1 MKGMP
6 GCPQPVPSIATR
18 GACSQ
23 MSWVR
28 IQLCSLVAI
37 SPQAIYCII
46 LLLSFLLCK
55 VGVVLVS
62 TLCGCDNP
70 VEKKYAD
77 SAPCSAWTPQIPMI
91 IKNIH
96 LIYF

>member
-6 GCPQPVPSIATR
+6 GCPQPAPASAAC

-23 MSWVR
+23 TSRVR

-37 SPQAIYCII
+37 SPRAIDCII
-46 LLLSFLLCK
+46 LVLSFLLRM
-55 VGVVLVS
+55 VGVAFVS
-62 TLCGCDNP
+62 TLFCSVFCL
-70 VEKKYAD
+70 
-77 SAPCSAWTPQIPMI
+77 APQTLVL

-96 LIYF
+96 SIDF